1 MEFLEKDTVQAHEA
15 TLTELVSEPR
25 TVSDTDAL
33 DDVPLTLE
41 VELGYSD
48 VPLSDAREL
57 GAGSV
62 VSLVQ
67 AAGDAVTVRIN
78 NVPIAQG
85 ELMVVG
91 DRYAVRI
98 TRVLTPGEPPA

>member
-1 MEFLEKDTVQAHEA
+1 MEVSEKDAVHAHPMA
-15 TLTELVSEPR
+15 LTELGPVSPMLSEA
-25 TVSDTDAL
+25 DAL
-33 DDVPLTLE
+33 DDVPLSLD
-41 VELGYSD
+41 VELGYAD

-57 GAGSV
+57 GAGSLV
-62 VSLVQ
+62 PLVQ

-78 NVPIAQG
+78 HVPIAQG

-98 TRVLTPGEPPA
+98 TRVLTPGEAPS